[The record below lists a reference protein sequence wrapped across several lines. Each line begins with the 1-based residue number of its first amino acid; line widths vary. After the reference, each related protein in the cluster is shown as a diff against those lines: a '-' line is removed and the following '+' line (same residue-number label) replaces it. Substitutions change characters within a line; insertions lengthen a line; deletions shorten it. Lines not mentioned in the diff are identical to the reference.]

1 MASITS
7 LMNSSSSSSS
17 IYGNRTNNM
26 ITGLASGMDTEAM
39 IEGMV
44 QGYQQKI
51 LKLQQNKTMVQWQQ
65 AAYQS
70 ISDKLVEFS
79 RKYMSYSQST
89 TNLMSPAFFNNAVIT
104 TAKGEYANMIT
115 ATGKSS
121 SNIVINSV
129 NKLASA
135 ANSSNSADNLS
146 GVNVGAD
153 GKLTITSE
161 EKMQSLGENIN
172 LSTLEGSLSLKW
184 GSRQVTIN
192 FGELEFFDQDGTGN
206 GTVTA
211 EQLKDAIEKKLGDT
225 QMVNA
230 AGETVNANEL
240 IKVSVDGSGNISFE
254 DNTSAGNK
262 VYISGASGKLKD
274 TLGLADEI
282 EDEASSFQVKTQSY
296 TETMTRAEYLSD
308 QSIQVSLNGV
318 TKTISLK
325 DVLKPNEGDPAITD
339 IDKFKENLNTQLD
352 KAFGAGQ
359 VTADF
364 SSKGNLE
371 FTVNAGSTL
380 SVQSTMAEVMG
391 FDGGLTTYLNT
402 SKTLK
407 DIGSFDAQNGELILG
422 GVTLKGT
429 ATKTELAVTQQ
440 DDGTYRDAKGALVD
454 KDGFYLNEDGEKIY
468 EYSLQIN
475 DETLTF
481 NQDSTVEKI
490 ISTINSSDAGVE
502 VSFSKTTNQFNL
514 TAKETGSAGRIE
526 IAENGLAGALFG
538 KVNKTGGDAV
548 FTATINGKTT
558 TYTRSSNTVELDG
571 LTVTLEGTFNQL
583 DTSATTAGD
592 LGIKGSQ
599 LEFEVEGKPITLTGI
614 TSETTVA
621 EIESQLQE
629 ALGNGYTLQYDPVKK
644 GYQVFRDGTEV
655 AITAKDDNANAK
667 AFLSRPSM
675 DADGEGVT
683 FSSKTD
689 TDAIVDVI
697 KQMITDYNAIVTE
710 VKKAYSDM
718 PLQKSDGSKYE
729 PLTAE
734 DEADMTESEIKAYE
748 EKAKTGILFMDR
760 ELSSLYSALRGAV
773 VGDGDP
779 AYLREIGISTSYEE
793 GLTTISLD
801 ENKLRQALETDLDG
815 VRDAFTKSG
824 ENGNGLMA
832 SIQEVTDR
840 YAATTGATKGILI
853 EKAGS
858 KYSAASALDNTMQD
872 KLEDLDEQIA
882 RWQDKMSNKVDY
894 YTNKFTRLEVLINQ
908 MNSQSSALAGLTGG
922 Y

>member
-1 MASITS
+1 MASISS
-7 LMNSSSSSSS
+7 LMSSSSSSS

-89 TNLMSPAFFNNAVIT
+89 TNLLSPSFFNNSVIT
-104 TAKGEYANMIT
+104 TAKGEYADKIT

-129 NKLASA
+129 NQLASA
-135 ANSSNSADNLS
+135 ATSNSS
-146 GVNVGAD
+146 AD
-153 GKLTITSE
+153 GLAGVKIQGGKATVTSGE
-161 EKMQSLGENIN
+161 AMQSLKDNIN
-172 LSTLEGSLSLKW
+172 LSTLEGSLSIKW
-184 GSRQVTIN
+184 GSRQVTIK
-192 FGELEFFDQDGTGN
+192 FDELEYLDGGD
-206 GTVTA
+206 GSGQVTP
-211 EQLKDAIEKKLGDT
+211 EQLRDAIAKKLDETEMTNGAGDT
-225 QMVNA
+225 VKA
-230 AGETVNANEL
+230 SEL
-240 IKVSVDGSGNISFE
+240 IKVSADGSGNISFE

-282 EDEASSFQVKTQSY
+282 KDEASSFQVGTQSY
-296 TETMTRAEYLSD
+296 VETMTRAEYLSD

-318 TKTISLK
+318 TKTIALK
-325 DVLKPNEGDPAITD
+325 DVLKPDGNLVTD
-339 IDKFKENLNTQLD
+339 SETFKNNLNAQLD
-352 KAFGAGQ
+352 KAFGSE
-359 VTADF
+359 VVKADF
-364 SSKGNLE
+364 TDGKLS
-371 FTVNAGSTL
+371 FTVQEGSTL
-380 SVQSTMAEVMG
+380 SVQSTKAAAMG
-391 FDGGLTTYLNT
+391 FDGGLTTYLDTN
-402 SKTLK
+402 KTLK
-407 DIGSFDAQNGELILG
+407 DLGTFDPNTGDLTLQMADGKEI
-422 GVTLKGT
+422 TLKGT
-429 ATKTELAVTQQ
+429 EVT
-440 DDGTYRDAKGALVD
+440 GDAASGK
-454 KDGFYLNEDGEKIY
+454 NEKLY
-468 EYSLQIN
+468 EYSLTIN
-475 DETLTF
+475 GETLKFDQNTSIGKIM
-481 NQDSTVEKI
+481 DS
-490 ISTINSSDAGVE
+490 INSSDAGVE

-526 IAENGLAGALFG
+526 IAENDLAGALFG
-538 KVNKTGGDAV
+538 KVNEKGGDAE

-571 LTVTLEGTFNQL
+571 LTVTLEGTFSAKDKNGN
-583 DTSATTAGD
+583 DTTNID
-592 LGIKGSQ
+592 DI
-599 LEFEVEGKPITLTGI
+599 
-614 TSETTVA
+614 
-621 EIESQLQE
+621 
-629 ALGNGYTLQYDPVKK
+629 
-644 GYQVFRDGTEV
+644 DGTQ
-655 AITAKDDNANAK
+655 
-667 AFLSRPSM
+667 
-675 DADGEGVT
+675 GVT
-683 FSSKTD
+683 FTSKTD

-697 KQMITDYNAIVTE
+697 KQMVTDYNAMVTE

-779 AYLREIGISTSYEE
+779 AYLRKIGISTSYEE
-793 GLTTISLD
+793 GLTTITLD

-815 VRDAFTKSG
+815 VRDAFTKTG

-840 YAATTGATKGILI
+840 YASTTGATKGILI

-858 KYSAASALDNTMQD
+858 KYSAASALNNTMQD

-894 YTNKFTRLEVLINQ
+894 YTNKFTQLEVLINQ
-908 MNSQSSALAGLTGG
+908 MNAQSSALAGLTGG

>member
-1 MASITS
+1 MASISS

-282 EDEASSFQVKTQSY
+282 KDEASSFQVGTQSY
-296 TETMTRAEYLSD
+296 VETMTRAEYLSD

-318 TKTISLK
+318 TKTIALK
-325 DVLKPNEGDPAITD
+325 DVLKPDGNLVTD
-339 IDKFKENLNTQLD
+339 SETFKNNLNAQLD
-352 KAFGAGQ
+352 KAFGSGA

-364 SSKGNLE
+364 TDGKLS
-371 FTVNAGSTL
+371 FTVQEGSTL
-380 SVQSTMAEVMG
+380 SVQSTKAAAMG

-402 SKTLK
+402 SKTLG
-407 DIGSFDAQNGELILG
+407 DILG
-422 GVTLKGT
+422 SKLSGMELKADSVIDNG
-429 ATKTELAVTQQ
+429 
-440 DDGTYRDAKGALVD
+440 DGTYQDQNGNPVD
-454 KDGFYLNEDGEKIY
+454 QNGYLLSEDGKKLY
-468 EYSLQIN
+468 GL
-475 DETLTF
+475 
-481 NQDSTVEKI
+481 
-490 ISTINSSDAGVE
+490 TINGVEIGRYTEDTSLETILNDINSNSEAGVE

-538 KVNKTGGDAV
+538 KVDETGGDAE

-571 LTVTLEGTFNQL
+571 LTVTLEGTFSAKDKNGN
-583 DTSATTAGD
+583 DTTNID
-592 LGIKGSQ
+592 DI
-599 LEFEVEGKPITLTGI
+599 
-614 TSETTVA
+614 
-621 EIESQLQE
+621 
-629 ALGNGYTLQYDPVKK
+629 
-644 GYQVFRDGTEV
+644 DGTQ
-655 AITAKDDNANAK
+655 
-667 AFLSRPSM
+667 
-675 DADGEGVT
+675 GVT
-683 FSSKTD
+683 FTSKTD

-710 VKKAYSDM
+710 VKKAYTDM

-779 AYLREIGISTSYEE
+779 AYLRKIGISTSYEE
-793 GLTTISLD
+793 GLTTITLD

-815 VRDAFTKSG
+815 VRDAFTKTG

-840 YAATTGATKGILI
+840 YASTTGATKGILI

-858 KYSAASALDNTMQD
+858 KYSAASALNNTMQD

-894 YTNKFTRLEVLINQ
+894 YTNKFTQLEVLINQ
-908 MNSQSSALAGLTGG
+908 MNAQSSALAGLTGG

>member
-1 MASITS
+1 MASISS
-7 LMNSSSSSSS
+7 LMSSSSSSSS

-129 NKLASA
+129 NKLAYA
-135 ANSSNSADNLS
+135 ANSSNSADDLS
-146 GVNVGAD
+146 RVEVGAD

-308 QSIQVSLNGV
+308 ESIQVSLNGV

-339 IDKFKENLNTQLD
+339 INKFKENLNAQLD

-538 KVNKTGGDAV
+538 KVDEKGGDAE

-571 LTVTLEGTFNQL
+571 LTVTLEGKFDAVYKTGA
-583 DTSATTAGD
+583 D
-592 LGIKGSQ
+592 
-599 LEFEVEGKPITLTGI
+599 GKP
-614 TSETTVA
+614 TT
-621 EIESQLQE
+621 EI
-629 ALGNGYTLQYDPVKK
+629 
-644 GYQVFRDGTEV
+644 DGTQ
-655 AITAKDDNANAK
+655 
-667 AFLSRPSM
+667 
-675 DADGEGVT
+675 GVT
-683 FSSKTD
+683 FTSKTD

-697 KQMITDYNAIVTE
+697 KQMITDYNAMVTE
-710 VKKAYSDM
+710 VKKAYTDM

>member
-1 MASITS
+1 MASISS

-282 EDEASSFQVKTQSY
+282 EDEASSFQVGTQSY

-407 DIGSFDAQNGELILG
+407 DIGSFNAQNGELILG

-526 IAENGLAGALFG
+526 IAENDLAGALFG
-538 KVNKTGGDAV
+538 KVNEKGGDAE

-571 LTVTLEGTFNQL
+571 LTVTLEGTFSAKDKNGN
-583 DTSATTAGD
+583 DTTNID
-592 LGIKGSQ
+592 DI
-599 LEFEVEGKPITLTGI
+599 
-614 TSETTVA
+614 
-621 EIESQLQE
+621 
-629 ALGNGYTLQYDPVKK
+629 
-644 GYQVFRDGTEV
+644 DGTQ
-655 AITAKDDNANAK
+655 
-667 AFLSRPSM
+667 
-675 DADGEGVT
+675 GVT
-683 FSSKTD
+683 FTSKTD

-697 KQMITDYNAIVTE
+697 KQMVTDYNAMVTE

-779 AYLREIGISTSYEE
+779 AYLRKIGISTSYEE
-793 GLTTISLD
+793 GLTTITLD

-815 VRDAFTKSG
+815 VRDAFTKTG

-840 YAATTGATKGILI
+840 YASTTGATKGILI

-858 KYSAASALDNTMQD
+858 KYSAASALNNTMQD

-894 YTNKFTRLEVLINQ
+894 YTNKFTQLEVLINQ
-908 MNSQSSALAGLTGG
+908 MNAQSSALAGLTGG

>member
-1 MASITS
+1 MASISS
-7 LMNSSSSSSS
+7 LMSSSSSSSS
-17 IYGNRTNNM
+17 IYGNRTNN
-26 ITGLASGMDTEAM
+26 IISGLASGMDTEAM

-65 AAYQS
+65 SAYQS

-89 TNLMSPAFFNNAVIT
+89 TNLLSPSFFNNSVIT
-104 TAKGEYANMIT
+104 SAKGDYADKIT

-135 ANSSNSADNLS
+135 ATSNISANGLADVKIQGGKATVTS
-146 GVNVGAD
+146 GEA
-153 GKLTITSE
+153 
-161 EKMQSLGENIN
+161 MQSLGDNIN
-172 LSTLEGSLSLKW
+172 LSTLEGSLSIKW
-184 GSRQVTIN
+184 GSKQVTIK
-192 FGELEFFDQDGTGN
+192 FDELEYLDGGD
-206 GTVTA
+206 GSGQVTP
-211 EQLKDAIEKKLGDT
+211 EQLRDAIAKKLDETEMTNGAGDT
-225 QMVNA
+225 VKA
-230 AGETVNANEL
+230 SEL
-240 IKVSVDGSGNISFE
+240 IKVSVDGSGNISFK
-254 DNTSAGNK
+254 DNTSAGNE
-262 VYISGASGKLKD
+262 VYISSASGKLKD

-282 EDEASSFQVKTQSY
+282 KDKASSFQVGTQSY
-296 TETMTRAEYLSD
+296 VETMTRAEYLSD

-318 TKTISLK
+318 TKTIALK
-325 DVLKPNEGDPAITD
+325 DVLKPDGNLVDDSEI
-339 IDKFKENLNTQLD
+339 FKKNLNAQLD
-352 KAFGAGQ
+352 KAFGAGA

-364 SSKGNLE
+364 TDGKLS
-371 FTVNAGSTL
+371 FTVQEGSTL
-380 SVQSTMAEVMG
+380 SVQSTKAAAMG

-402 SKTLK
+402 SKTLG
-407 DIGSFDAQNGELILG
+407 DILG
-422 GVTLKGT
+422 SKLSGMELKADSVIDNG
-429 ATKTELAVTQQ
+429 
-440 DDGTYRDAKGALVD
+440 DGTYQDQNGNPVD
-454 KDGFYLNEDGEKIY
+454 QNGYLLSEDGKKLY
-468 EYSLQIN
+468 GL
-475 DETLTF
+475 
-481 NQDSTVEKI
+481 
-490 ISTINSSDAGVE
+490 TINGVEIGRYTEDTSLETILNDINSNSEAGVE

-538 KVNKTGGDAV
+538 KVDEKGGDAE
-548 FTATINGKTT
+548 FTATINGKTI

-571 LTVTLEGTFNQL
+571 LTVTLEGKFDAVYKTGADGQP
-583 DTSATTAGD
+583 TT
-592 LGIKGSQ
+592 
-599 LEFEVEGKPITLTGI
+599 
-614 TSETTVA
+614 
-621 EIESQLQE
+621 EI
-629 ALGNGYTLQYDPVKK
+629 
-644 GYQVFRDGTEV
+644 DGTQ
-655 AITAKDDNANAK
+655 
-667 AFLSRPSM
+667 
-675 DADGEGVT
+675 GVT
-683 FSSKTD
+683 FTSKTD

-697 KQMITDYNAIVTE
+697 KQMITDYNAMVTE
-710 VKKAYSDM
+710 VKKAYTDM

-793 GLTTISLD
+793 GLTTITLD

-840 YAATTGATKGILI
+840 YASTTGATKGILI

-858 KYSAASALDNTMQD
+858 KYATASALNNTMQE

-894 YTNKFTRLEVLINQ
+894 YTNKFTQLEMLINQ

>member
-1 MASITS
+1 MASISS
-7 LMNSSSSSSS
+7 LMSSSSSSSS

-129 NKLASA
+129 NKLAYA
-135 ANSSNSADNLS
+135 ANSSNSADDLS

-339 IDKFKENLNTQLD
+339 INKFKENLNTQLD

-538 KVNKTGGDAV
+538 KVDEKGGDAE

-571 LTVTLEGTFNQL
+571 LTVTLEGKFDAVYKTGA
-583 DTSATTAGD
+583 D
-592 LGIKGSQ
+592 
-599 LEFEVEGKPITLTGI
+599 GKP
-614 TSETTVA
+614 TT
-621 EIESQLQE
+621 EI
-629 ALGNGYTLQYDPVKK
+629 
-644 GYQVFRDGTEV
+644 DGTQ
-655 AITAKDDNANAK
+655 
-667 AFLSRPSM
+667 
-675 DADGEGVT
+675 GVT
-683 FSSKTD
+683 FTSKTD

-697 KQMITDYNAIVTE
+697 KQMITDYNAMVTE
-710 VKKAYSDM
+710 VKKAYTDM

>member
-1 MASITS
+1 MASISS
-7 LMNSSSSSSS
+7 LMSSSSSSS

-89 TNLMSPAFFNNAVIT
+89 TNLLSPSFFNNSVIT
-104 TAKGEYANMIT
+104 TAKGEYADKIT

-129 NKLASA
+129 NQLASA
-135 ANSSNSADNLS
+135 ATSNSS
-146 GVNVGAD
+146 AD
-153 GKLTITSE
+153 GLAGVKIQGGKATVTSGE
-161 EKMQSLGENIN
+161 AMQSLKDNIN
-172 LSTLEGSLSLKW
+172 LSTLEGSLSIKW
-184 GSRQVTIN
+184 GSRQVTIK
-192 FGELEFFDQDGTGN
+192 FDELEYLDGGD
-206 GTVTA
+206 GSGQVTP
-211 EQLKDAIEKKLGDT
+211 EQLRDAIAKKLDETEMTNGAGDT
-225 QMVNA
+225 VKA
-230 AGETVNANEL
+230 SEL
-240 IKVSVDGSGNISFE
+240 IKVSADGSGNISFE

-282 EDEASSFQVKTQSY
+282 KDEASSFQVKTQSY
-296 TETMTRAEYLSD
+296 VETMTRAEYLSD

-318 TKTISLK
+318 TKTIALK
-325 DVLKPNEGDPAITD
+325 DVLKPDGNLVDDSDT
-339 IDKFKENLNTQLD
+339 FKKNLNAQLN
-352 KAFGAGQ
+352 KAFGSGA

-364 SSKGNLE
+364 TTGGNLS
-371 FTVNAGSTL
+371 FTVQEGSTL
-380 SVQSTMAEVMG
+380 SVQSTKAAAMG
-391 FDGGLTTYLNT
+391 FDGGLTSYLNT
-402 SKTLK
+402 SKTLG
-407 DIGSFDAQNGELILG
+407 DILG
-422 GVTLKGT
+422 TRLSGMELKASSVIDNG
-429 ATKTELAVTQQ
+429 
-440 DDGTYRDAKGALVD
+440 DGTYQDQDGNPVD
-454 KDGFYLNEDGEKIY
+454 QNGYLLSEDGKKLY
-468 EYSLQIN
+468 GLTIN
-475 DETLTF
+475 DVEVGRYTEDTALET
-481 NQDSTVEKI
+481 I
-490 ISTINSSDAGVE
+490 INDINSNSEAGVN
-502 VSFSKTTNQFNL
+502 VSFSKLTNQFTL
-514 TAKETGSAGRIE
+514 TAKETGTAGTIE
-526 IAENGLAGALFG
+526 IAKDGLAGALFG
-538 KVNKTGGDAV
+538 ETNVQGKDAV
-548 FTATINGKTT
+548 FTATINGKTVEL
-558 TYTRSSNTVELDG
+558 TRSSNTVELDG
-571 LTVTLEGTFNQL
+571 LTITLEGTFNQL

-793 GLTTISLD
+793 GLTTITLD

-815 VRDAFTKSG
+815 VRDAFTKTG

-840 YAATTGATKGILI
+840 YASTTGATKGILI

-858 KYSAASALDNTMQD
+858 KYATTSALNNTMQE

-894 YTNKFTRLEVLINQ
+894 YTNKFTQLEVLINQ
-908 MNSQSSALAGLTGG
+908 MNAQSSALAGLTGG

>member
-1 MASITS
+1 MASISS

-538 KVNKTGGDAV
+538 KVDEKGGDAE

-571 LTVTLEGTFNQL
+571 LTVTLEGKFDAVYKTGA
-583 DTSATTAGD
+583 D
-592 LGIKGSQ
+592 
-599 LEFEVEGKPITLTGI
+599 GKP
-614 TSETTVA
+614 TT
-621 EIESQLQE
+621 EI
-629 ALGNGYTLQYDPVKK
+629 
-644 GYQVFRDGTEV
+644 DGTQ
-655 AITAKDDNANAK
+655 
-667 AFLSRPSM
+667 
-675 DADGEGVT
+675 GVT
-683 FSSKTD
+683 FTSKTD

-697 KQMITDYNAIVTE
+697 KQMITDYNAMVTE
-710 VKKAYSDM
+710 VKKAYTDM

>member
-1 MASITS
+1 MASISS

-161 EKMQSLGENIN
+161 EKMQSLDENIN

-339 IDKFKENLNTQLD
+339 IDKFKENLNAQLD

-429 ATKTELAVTQQ
+429 ATKTELAVKQQ

-538 KVNKTGGDAV
+538 KVNAKGGDAV

-571 LTVTLEGTFNQL
+571 LTITLEGTFNQL

-621 EIESQLQE
+621 EIESQLQK

-689 TDAIVDVI
+689 TDTIVDVI
-697 KQMITDYNAIVTE
+697 KQMITDYNAMVTE
-710 VKKAYSDM
+710 VKKAYTDM

-793 GLTTISLD
+793 GLTTITLD

-908 MNSQSSALAGLTGG
+908 MNAQSSALAGLTGG

>member
-1 MASITS
+1 MASISS
-7 LMNSSSSSSS
+7 LMSSSSSSSS

-339 IDKFKENLNTQLD
+339 IDKFKENLNAQLD

-429 ATKTELAVTQQ
+429 ATKTELAVKQQ

-538 KVNKTGGDAV
+538 KVNKTGDDAV

-571 LTVTLEGTFNQL
+571 LTVTLEGKFDAVYKTGA
-583 DTSATTAGD
+583 D
-592 LGIKGSQ
+592 
-599 LEFEVEGKPITLTGI
+599 GKP
-614 TSETTVA
+614 TT
-621 EIESQLQE
+621 EI
-629 ALGNGYTLQYDPVKK
+629 
-644 GYQVFRDGTEV
+644 DGTQ
-655 AITAKDDNANAK
+655 
-667 AFLSRPSM
+667 
-675 DADGEGVT
+675 GVT
-683 FSSKTD
+683 FTSKTD
-689 TDAIVDVI
+689 TDTIVDVI
-697 KQMITDYNAIVTE
+697 KQMVTDYNAMVTE

-793 GLTTISLD
+793 GLTTITLD

-894 YTNKFTRLEVLINQ
+894 YTNKFTQLEVLINQ

>member
-1 MASITS
+1 MASISS

-407 DIGSFDAQNGELILG
+407 DIGSFNAQNGELILG

-526 IAENGLAGALFG
+526 IAENDLAGALFG
-538 KVNKTGGDAV
+538 KVDETGGDAE

-571 LTVTLEGTFNQL
+571 LTVTLEGTFSAKDKNGN
-583 DTSATTAGD
+583 DTTNID
-592 LGIKGSQ
+592 DI
-599 LEFEVEGKPITLTGI
+599 
-614 TSETTVA
+614 
-621 EIESQLQE
+621 
-629 ALGNGYTLQYDPVKK
+629 
-644 GYQVFRDGTEV
+644 DGTQ
-655 AITAKDDNANAK
+655 
-667 AFLSRPSM
+667 
-675 DADGEGVT
+675 GVT
-683 FSSKTD
+683 FTSKTD
-689 TDAIVDVI
+689 TDTIVDVI
-697 KQMITDYNAIVTE
+697 KQMVTDYNAIVTE
-710 VKKAYSDM
+710 VKKAYTDM

-779 AYLREIGISTSYEE
+779 AYLRKIGISTSYEE
-793 GLTTISLD
+793 GLTTITLD

-815 VRDAFTKSG
+815 VRDAFTKTG

-840 YAATTGATKGILI
+840 YASTTGATKGILI

-858 KYSAASALDNTMQD
+858 KYSAASALNNTMQD

-894 YTNKFTRLEVLINQ
+894 YTNKFTQLEVLINQ
-908 MNSQSSALAGLTGG
+908 MNAQSSALAGLTGG

>member
-1 MASITS
+1 MASISS

-339 IDKFKENLNTQLD
+339 INKFKENLNTQLD

-407 DIGSFDAQNGELILG
+407 DIGSFNAQNGELILG

-526 IAENGLAGALFG
+526 IAENDLAGALFG
-538 KVNKTGGDAV
+538 KVNEKGGDAE

-571 LTVTLEGTFNQL
+571 LTVTLEGTFSAKDKNGN
-583 DTSATTAGD
+583 DTTNID
-592 LGIKGSQ
+592 DI
-599 LEFEVEGKPITLTGI
+599 
-614 TSETTVA
+614 
-621 EIESQLQE
+621 
-629 ALGNGYTLQYDPVKK
+629 
-644 GYQVFRDGTEV
+644 DGTQ
-655 AITAKDDNANAK
+655 
-667 AFLSRPSM
+667 
-675 DADGEGVT
+675 GVT
-683 FSSKTD
+683 FTSKTD

-697 KQMITDYNAIVTE
+697 KQMVTDYNAMVTE

-779 AYLREIGISTSYEE
+779 AYLRKIGISTSYEE
-793 GLTTISLD
+793 GLTTITLD

-815 VRDAFTKSG
+815 VRDAFTKTG

-840 YAATTGATKGILI
+840 YASTTGATKGILI

-858 KYSAASALDNTMQD
+858 KYSAASALNNTMQD

-894 YTNKFTRLEVLINQ
+894 YTNKFTQLEVLINQ
-908 MNSQSSALAGLTGG
+908 MNAQSSALAGLTGG

>member
-1 MASITS
+1 MASISS
-7 LMNSSSSSSS
+7 LMSSSSSSS

-407 DIGSFDAQNGELILG
+407 DIGSFNAQNGELILG

-526 IAENGLAGALFG
+526 IAENDLAGALFG
-538 KVNKTGGDAV
+538 KVDETGGDAE

-571 LTVTLEGTFNQL
+571 LTVTLEGTFSAKDKNGN
-583 DTSATTAGD
+583 DTTNID
-592 LGIKGSQ
+592 DI
-599 LEFEVEGKPITLTGI
+599 
-614 TSETTVA
+614 
-621 EIESQLQE
+621 
-629 ALGNGYTLQYDPVKK
+629 
-644 GYQVFRDGTEV
+644 DGTQ
-655 AITAKDDNANAK
+655 
-667 AFLSRPSM
+667 
-675 DADGEGVT
+675 GVT
-683 FSSKTD
+683 FTSKTD
-689 TDAIVDVI
+689 TDTIVDVI
-697 KQMITDYNAIVTE
+697 KQMVTDYNAIVTE
-710 VKKAYSDM
+710 VKKAYTDM

-779 AYLREIGISTSYEE
+779 AYLRKIGISTSYEE
-793 GLTTISLD
+793 GLTTITLD

-815 VRDAFTKSG
+815 VRDAFTKTG

-840 YAATTGATKGILI
+840 YASTTGATKGILI

-858 KYSAASALDNTMQD
+858 KYSAASALNNTMQD

-894 YTNKFTRLEVLINQ
+894 YTNKFTQLEVLINQ
-908 MNSQSSALAGLTGG
+908 MNAQSSALAGLTGG

>member
-1 MASITS
+1 MASISS

-339 IDKFKENLNTQLD
+339 INKFKENLNTQLD

-391 FDGGLTTYLNT
+391 FDGGLTTYLDT

-407 DIGSFDAQNGELILG
+407 DIGSFNAQNGELILG

-526 IAENGLAGALFG
+526 IAENDLAGALFG
-538 KVNKTGGDAV
+538 KVDETGGDAE

-571 LTVTLEGTFNQL
+571 LTVTLEGTFSAKDKNGN
-583 DTSATTAGD
+583 DTTNID
-592 LGIKGSQ
+592 DI
-599 LEFEVEGKPITLTGI
+599 
-614 TSETTVA
+614 
-621 EIESQLQE
+621 
-629 ALGNGYTLQYDPVKK
+629 
-644 GYQVFRDGTEV
+644 DGTQ
-655 AITAKDDNANAK
+655 
-667 AFLSRPSM
+667 
-675 DADGEGVT
+675 GVT
-683 FSSKTD
+683 FTSKTD
-689 TDAIVDVI
+689 TDTIVDVI
-697 KQMITDYNAIVTE
+697 KQMVTDYNAMVTE
-710 VKKAYSDM
+710 VKKAYTDM

-779 AYLREIGISTSYEE
+779 AYLRKIGISTSYEE
-793 GLTTISLD
+793 GLTTITLD

-815 VRDAFTKSG
+815 VRDAFTKTG

-840 YAATTGATKGILI
+840 YASTTGATKGILI

-858 KYSAASALDNTMQD
+858 KYSAASALNNTMQD

-894 YTNKFTRLEVLINQ
+894 YTNKFTQLEVLINQ
-908 MNSQSSALAGLTGG
+908 MNAQSSALAGLTGG

>member
-1 MASITS
+1 MASISS
-7 LMNSSSSSSS
+7 LMSSSSSSSS
-17 IYGNRTNNM
+17 IYGNRTNN
-26 ITGLASGMDTEAM
+26 IISGLASGMDTEAM

-339 IDKFKENLNTQLD
+339 IDKFKENLNAQLD

-429 ATKTELAVTQQ
+429 ATKTELAVKQQ

-538 KVNKTGGDAV
+538 KVNKTGDDAV

-571 LTVTLEGTFNQL
+571 LTVTLEGKFDAVYKTGA
-583 DTSATTAGD
+583 D
-592 LGIKGSQ
+592 
-599 LEFEVEGKPITLTGI
+599 GKP
-614 TSETTVA
+614 TT
-621 EIESQLQE
+621 EI
-629 ALGNGYTLQYDPVKK
+629 
-644 GYQVFRDGTEV
+644 DGTQ
-655 AITAKDDNANAK
+655 
-667 AFLSRPSM
+667 
-675 DADGEGVT
+675 GVT
-683 FSSKTD
+683 FTSKTD
-689 TDAIVDVI
+689 TDTIVDVI
-697 KQMITDYNAIVTE
+697 KQMVTDYNAMVTE

-793 GLTTISLD
+793 GLTTITLD

-894 YTNKFTRLEVLINQ
+894 YTNKFTQLEVLINQ

>member
-1 MASITS
+1 MASISS
-7 LMNSSSSSSS
+7 LMSSSSSSS

-89 TNLMSPAFFNNAVIT
+89 TNLLSPSFFNNSVIT
-104 TAKGEYANMIT
+104 TAKGEYADKIT

-129 NKLASA
+129 NQLASA
-135 ANSSNSADNLS
+135 ATSNSS
-146 GVNVGAD
+146 AD
-153 GKLTITSE
+153 GLAGVKIQGGKATVTSGE
-161 EKMQSLGENIN
+161 AMQSLKDNIN
-172 LSTLEGSLSLKW
+172 LSTLEGSLSIKW
-184 GSRQVTIN
+184 GSRQVTIK
-192 FGELEFFDQDGTGN
+192 FDELEYLDGGD
-206 GTVTA
+206 GSGQVTP
-211 EQLKDAIEKKLGDT
+211 EQLRDAIAKKLDETEMTNGAGDT
-225 QMVNA
+225 VKA
-230 AGETVNANEL
+230 SEL
-240 IKVSVDGSGNISFE
+240 IKVSADGSGNISFE

-282 EDEASSFQVKTQSY
+282 KDEASSFQVKTQSY
-296 TETMTRAEYLSD
+296 VETMTRAEYLSD

-318 TKTISLK
+318 TKTIALK
-325 DVLKPNEGDPAITD
+325 DVLKPDGNLVDDSDT
-339 IDKFKENLNTQLD
+339 FKKNLNAQLN
-352 KAFGAGQ
+352 KAFGSGA

-364 SSKGNLE
+364 TTGGNLS
-371 FTVNAGSTL
+371 FTVQEGSTL
-380 SVQSTMAEVMG
+380 SVQSTKAAAMG
-391 FDGGLTTYLNT
+391 FDGGLTSYLNT
-402 SKTLK
+402 SKTLG
-407 DIGSFDAQNGELILG
+407 DILG
-422 GVTLKGT
+422 TRLSGMELKASSVIDNG
-429 ATKTELAVTQQ
+429 
-440 DDGTYRDAKGALVD
+440 DGTYQDQDGNPVD
-454 KDGFYLNEDGEKIY
+454 QNGYLLSEDGKKLY
-468 EYSLQIN
+468 GLTIN
-475 DETLTF
+475 DVEVGRYTEDTALET
-481 NQDSTVEKI
+481 I
-490 ISTINSSDAGVE
+490 INDINSNSEAGVN
-502 VSFSKTTNQFNL
+502 VSFSKLTNQFTL
-514 TAKETGSAGRIE
+514 TAKETGTAGTIE
-526 IAENGLAGALFG
+526 IAKDGLAGALFG
-538 KVNKTGGDAV
+538 ETNVQGKDAV
-548 FTATINGKTT
+548 FTATINGKTVEL
-558 TYTRSSNTVELDG
+558 TRSSNTVELDG
-571 LTVTLEGTFNQL
+571 LTITLEGTFNQL

-779 AYLREIGISTSYEE
+779 AYLRKIGISTSYEE
-793 GLTTISLD
+793 GLTTITLD

-815 VRDAFTKSG
+815 VRDAFTKTG

-840 YAATTGATKGILI
+840 YASTTGATKGILI

-858 KYSAASALDNTMQD
+858 KYSAASALNNTMQD

-894 YTNKFTRLEVLINQ
+894 YTNKFTQLEVLINQ
-908 MNSQSSALAGLTGG
+908 MNAQSSALAGLTGG

>member
-1 MASITS
+1 MASISS

-129 NKLASA
+129 NKLAYA
-135 ANSSNSADNLS
+135 ANSSNSADDLS

-407 DIGSFDAQNGELILG
+407 DIGSFNAQNGELILG

-538 KVNKTGGDAV
+538 KVDEKGGDAE

-571 LTVTLEGTFNQL
+571 LTVTLEGKFDAVYKTGA
-583 DTSATTAGD
+583 D
-592 LGIKGSQ
+592 
-599 LEFEVEGKPITLTGI
+599 GKP
-614 TSETTVA
+614 TT
-621 EIESQLQE
+621 EI
-629 ALGNGYTLQYDPVKK
+629 
-644 GYQVFRDGTEV
+644 DGTQ
-655 AITAKDDNANAK
+655 
-667 AFLSRPSM
+667 
-675 DADGEGVT
+675 GVT
-683 FSSKTD
+683 FTSKTD

-697 KQMITDYNAIVTE
+697 KQMITDYNAMVTE
-710 VKKAYSDM
+710 VKKAYTDM

>member
-1 MASITS
+1 MASISS
-7 LMNSSSSSSS
+7 LMSSSSSSSS

-129 NKLASA
+129 NKLAYA

-161 EKMQSLGENIN
+161 EKMQSLDENIN

-230 AGETVNANEL
+230 AGDTVKASEL

-339 IDKFKENLNTQLD
+339 INKFKENLNAQLD

-538 KVNKTGGDAV
+538 KVNEKGGDAE

-571 LTVTLEGTFNQL
+571 LTVTLEGTF
-583 DTSATTAGD
+583 S
-592 LGIKGSQ
+592 
-599 LEFEVEGKPITLTGI
+599 
-614 TSETTVA
+614 
-621 EIESQLQE
+621 
-629 ALGNGYTLQYDPVKK
+629 
-644 GYQVFRDGTEV
+644 
-655 AITAKDDNANAK
+655 AKDKNGNDTTNIDDID
-667 AFLSRPSM
+667 STQ
-675 DADGEGVT
+675 GVT
-683 FSSKTD
+683 FTSKTD

-697 KQMITDYNAIVTE
+697 KQMVTDYNAMVTE

-793 GLTTISLD
+793 GLTTITLD

-894 YTNKFTRLEVLINQ
+894 YTNKFTQLEVLINQ

>member
-1 MASITS
+1 MASISS

-129 NKLASA
+129 NKLAYA

-161 EKMQSLGENIN
+161 EKMQSLDENIN

-230 AGETVNANEL
+230 AGETVKASEL

-325 DVLKPNEGDPAITD
+325 DVLKPKEGDPAITD
-339 IDKFKENLNTQLD
+339 IDKFKENLNAQLD

-429 ATKTELAVTQQ
+429 ATKTELAVKQQ

-538 KVNKTGGDAV
+538 KVNKTGDDAV

-571 LTVTLEGTFNQL
+571 LTITLEGTFNQL

-644 GYQVFRDGTEV
+644 GYQVFHDGTEV
-655 AITAKDDNANAK
+655 AITAVGDEAK

-675 DADGEGVT
+675 DTDGEGVT
-683 FSSKTD
+683 FTSKTD

-710 VKKAYSDM
+710 VKKAYTDM

-793 GLTTISLD
+793 GLTTITLD

-894 YTNKFTRLEVLINQ
+894 YTNKFTQLEVLINQ

>member
-1 MASITS
+1 MASISS
-7 LMNSSSSSSS
+7 LMSSSSSSSS
-17 IYGNRTNNM
+17 IYGNRTNN
-26 ITGLASGMDTEAM
+26 IISGLASGMDTEAM

-65 AAYQS
+65 SAYQS

-89 TNLMSPAFFNNAVIT
+89 TNLLSPSFFNNSVIT
-104 TAKGEYANMIT
+104 SAKGDYADKIT

-129 NKLASA
+129 NKLAYAATSNISA
-135 ANSSNSADNLS
+135 NGLADVKIQGGKATVTS
-146 GVNVGAD
+146 GEA
-153 GKLTITSE
+153 
-161 EKMQSLGENIN
+161 MQSLGDKIN
-172 LSTLEGSLSLKW
+172 LSTLEGSLSIKW
-184 GSRQVTIN
+184 GSKQVTIK
-192 FGELEFFDQDGTGN
+192 FDELEYLDGGD
-206 GTVTA
+206 GSGQVTP
-211 EQLKDAIEKKLGDT
+211 EQLRDAIAKKLDETEMTNGAGDT
-225 QMVNA
+225 VKA
-230 AGETVNANEL
+230 SEL
-240 IKVSVDGSGNISFE
+240 IKVSVDGSGNISFK
-254 DNTSAGNK
+254 DNTSAGNE
-262 VYISGASGKLKD
+262 VYISSASGKLKD

-282 EDEASSFQVKTQSY
+282 KDKASSFQVGTQSY
-296 TETMTRAEYLSD
+296 VETMTRAEYLSD

-318 TKTISLK
+318 TKTIALK
-325 DVLKPNEGDPAITD
+325 DVLKPDGNLVDDSEI
-339 IDKFKENLNTQLD
+339 FKKNLNAQLD
-352 KAFGAGQ
+352 KAFGAGA

-364 SSKGNLE
+364 TDGKLS
-371 FTVNAGSTL
+371 FTVQEGSTL
-380 SVQSTMAEVMG
+380 SVQSTKAAAMG

-402 SKTLK
+402 SKTLG
-407 DIGSFDAQNGELILG
+407 DILG
-422 GVTLKGT
+422 SKLSGMELKADSVIDNG
-429 ATKTELAVTQQ
+429 
-440 DDGTYRDAKGALVD
+440 DGTYQDQNGNPVD
-454 KDGFYLNEDGEKIY
+454 QNGYLLSEDGKKLY
-468 EYSLQIN
+468 GL
-475 DETLTF
+475 
-481 NQDSTVEKI
+481 
-490 ISTINSSDAGVE
+490 TINGVEIGRYTEDTSLETILNDINSNSEAGVE

-514 TAKETGSAGRIE
+514 TAKETGSAGKIE

-538 KVNKTGGDAV
+538 KVDAKGGDAE
-548 FTATINGKTT
+548 FTATINGKTI

-571 LTVTLEGTFNQL
+571 LTVTLEGTF
-583 DTSATTAGD
+583 S
-592 LGIKGSQ
+592 
-599 LEFEVEGKPITLTGI
+599 
-614 TSETTVA
+614 
-621 EIESQLQE
+621 
-629 ALGNGYTLQYDPVKK
+629 
-644 GYQVFRDGTEV
+644 
-655 AITAKDDNANAK
+655 AKDKNGNDTTNIDDID
-667 AFLSRPSM
+667 STQ
-675 DADGEGVT
+675 GVT
-683 FSSKTD
+683 FTSKTD

-697 KQMITDYNAIVTE
+697 KQMITDYNAMVTE
-710 VKKAYSDM
+710 VKKAYTDM

-793 GLTTISLD
+793 GLTTITLD

-840 YAATTGATKGILI
+840 YASTTGATKGILI

-858 KYSAASALDNTMQD
+858 KYATTSALNNTMQE

-894 YTNKFTRLEVLINQ
+894 YTNKFTQLEMLINQ

>member
-1 MASITS
+1 MASISS
-7 LMNSSSSSSS
+7 LMSSSSSSSS
-17 IYGNRTNNM
+17 IYGNRTNN
-26 ITGLASGMDTEAM
+26 IISGLASGMDTEAM

-129 NKLASA
+129 NQLASA
-135 ANSSNSADNLS
+135 ATSNSS
-146 GVNVGAD
+146 AD
-153 GKLTITSE
+153 GLAGVKIQGGKATVTSGE
-161 EKMQSLGENIN
+161 AMQSLKDNIN
-172 LSTLEGSLSLKW
+172 LSTLEGSLSIKW
-184 GSRQVTIN
+184 GSKQVTIK
-192 FGELEFFDQDGTGN
+192 FDELEYLDGGD
-206 GTVTA
+206 GSGQVTPQ
-211 EQLKDAIEKKLGDT
+211 QLRDAIAKKLDETEMTNGAGDT
-225 QMVNA
+225 VKA
-230 AGETVNANEL
+230 SEL
-240 IKVSVDGSGNISFE
+240 IKVSVDGSGNISFK
-254 DNTSAGNK
+254 DNSSAGNN

-282 EDEASSFQVKTQSY
+282 KDKASSFQVGTQSY
-296 TETMTRAEYLSD
+296 VETMTRAEYLSD

-318 TKTISLK
+318 TKTIALK
-325 DVLKPNEGDPAITD
+325 DVLKPDGNLVDDSEI
-339 IDKFKENLNTQLD
+339 FKKNLNAQLD
-352 KAFGAGQ
+352 KAFGAGA

-364 SSKGNLE
+364 TDGKLS
-371 FTVNAGSTL
+371 FTVQEGSTL
-380 SVQSTMAEVMG
+380 SVQSTKAAAMG

-402 SKTLK
+402 SKTLG
-407 DIGSFDAQNGELILG
+407 DILG
-422 GVTLKGT
+422 SKLSGMELKADSVIDNG
-429 ATKTELAVTQQ
+429 
-440 DDGTYRDAKGALVD
+440 DGTYQDQDGNPVD
-454 KDGFYLNEDGEKIY
+454 QNGYLLSEDGKKLY
-468 EYSLQIN
+468 GL
-475 DETLTF
+475 
-481 NQDSTVEKI
+481 
-490 ISTINSSDAGVE
+490 TINGVEIGRYTEDTSLETILNDINSNSEAGVE

-514 TAKETGSAGRIE
+514 TAKETGSAGKIE

-538 KVNKTGGDAV
+538 KVNKTGDDAV

-571 LTVTLEGTFNQL
+571 LTVTLEGKFDAVYKTGA
-583 DTSATTAGD
+583 D
-592 LGIKGSQ
+592 
-599 LEFEVEGKPITLTGI
+599 GKP
-614 TSETTVA
+614 TT
-621 EIESQLQE
+621 EI
-629 ALGNGYTLQYDPVKK
+629 
-644 GYQVFRDGTEV
+644 DGTQ
-655 AITAKDDNANAK
+655 
-667 AFLSRPSM
+667 
-675 DADGEGVT
+675 GVT
-683 FSSKTD
+683 FTSKTD

-697 KQMITDYNAIVTE
+697 KQMITDYNSIVTE
-710 VKKAYSDM
+710 VKKAYTDM

-793 GLTTISLD
+793 GLTTITLD

-840 YAATTGATKGILI
+840 YASTTGATKGILI

-858 KYSAASALDNTMQD
+858 KYAATSALNNTMQE

-894 YTNKFTRLEVLINQ
+894 YTNKFTQLEVLINQ

>member
-1 MASITS
+1 MASISS

-339 IDKFKENLNTQLD
+339 INKFKENLNTQLD

-526 IAENGLAGALFG
+526 IAENDLAGALFG
-538 KVNKTGGDAV
+538 KVNEKGGDAE

-571 LTVTLEGTFNQL
+571 LTVTLEGTFSAKDKNGN
-583 DTSATTAGD
+583 DTTNID
-592 LGIKGSQ
+592 DI
-599 LEFEVEGKPITLTGI
+599 
-614 TSETTVA
+614 
-621 EIESQLQE
+621 
-629 ALGNGYTLQYDPVKK
+629 
-644 GYQVFRDGTEV
+644 DGTQ
-655 AITAKDDNANAK
+655 
-667 AFLSRPSM
+667 
-675 DADGEGVT
+675 GVT
-683 FSSKTD
+683 FTSKTD

-697 KQMITDYNAIVTE
+697 KQMITDYNAMVTE
-710 VKKAYSDM
+710 VKKAYTDM

>member
-1 MASITS
+1 
-7 LMNSSSSSSS
+7 
-17 IYGNRTNNM
+17 
-26 ITGLASGMDTEAM
+26 
-39 IEGMV
+39 
-44 QGYQQKI
+44 
-51 LKLQQNKTMVQWQQ
+51 MVQWQQ
-65 AAYQS
+65 SAYQS

-89 TNLMSPAFFNNAVIT
+89 TNLLSPSFFNNSVIT
-104 TAKGEYANMIT
+104 TAKGEYADKIT

-129 NKLASA
+129 NKLAYA
-135 ANSSNSADNLS
+135 ATSNSS
-146 GVNVGAD
+146 AD
-153 GKLTITSE
+153 GLAGVKIQGGKATVTSGE
-161 EKMQSLGENIN
+161 AMQSLGDNIN
-172 LSTLEGSLSLKW
+172 LSTLEGSLSIKW
-184 GSRQVTIN
+184 GSKQVTIK
-192 FGELEFFDQDGTGN
+192 FDELEYLDGGD
-206 GTVTA
+206 GSGQVTP
-211 EQLKDAIEKKLGDT
+211 EQLRDAIAKKLDETEMTNGAGDT
-225 QMVNA
+225 VKA
-230 AGETVNANEL
+230 SEL

-282 EDEASSFQVKTQSY
+282 KDEASSFQVGTQSY
-296 TETMTRAEYLSD
+296 VETMTRAEYLSD

-318 TKTISLK
+318 TKTIALK
-325 DVLKPNEGDPAITD
+325 DVLKPDGNLVTD
-339 IDKFKENLNTQLD
+339 SETFKNNLNAQLD
-352 KAFGAGQ
+352 KAFGSGA

-364 SSKGNLE
+364 TDGKLS
-371 FTVNAGSTL
+371 FTVQEGSTL
-380 SVQSTMAEVMG
+380 SVQSTKAAAMG

-402 SKTLK
+402 SKTLG
-407 DIGSFDAQNGELILG
+407 DILG
-422 GVTLKGT
+422 SKLSGMELKADSVIDNG
-429 ATKTELAVTQQ
+429 
-440 DDGTYRDAKGALVD
+440 DGTYQDQNGNPVD
-454 KDGFYLNEDGEKIY
+454 QNGYLLSEDGKKLY
-468 EYSLQIN
+468 GL
-475 DETLTF
+475 
-481 NQDSTVEKI
+481 
-490 ISTINSSDAGVE
+490 TINGVEIGRYTEDTSLETILNDINSNSEAGVE

-526 IAENGLAGALFG
+526 IAENDLAGALFG
-538 KVNKTGGDAV
+538 KVDETGGDAE

-571 LTVTLEGTFNQL
+571 LTVTLEGKFDAVYKTGA
-583 DTSATTAGD
+583 DGRPTT
-592 LGIKGSQ
+592 
-599 LEFEVEGKPITLTGI
+599 
-614 TSETTVA
+614 
-621 EIESQLQE
+621 EI
-629 ALGNGYTLQYDPVKK
+629 
-644 GYQVFRDGTEV
+644 DGTQ
-655 AITAKDDNANAK
+655 
-667 AFLSRPSM
+667 
-675 DADGEGVT
+675 GVT
-683 FSSKTD
+683 FTSKTD

-697 KQMITDYNAIVTE
+697 KQMVTDYNAMVTE

-779 AYLREIGISTSYEE
+779 AYLRKIGISTSYEE
-793 GLTTISLD
+793 GLTTITLD

-815 VRDAFTKSG
+815 VRDAFTKTG

-840 YAATTGATKGILI
+840 YASTTGATKGILI

-858 KYSAASALDNTMQD
+858 KYSAASALNNTMQD

-894 YTNKFTRLEVLINQ
+894 YTNKFTQLEVLINQ
-908 MNSQSSALAGLTGG
+908 MNAQSSALAGLTGG

>member
-1 MASITS
+1 MASISS

-129 NKLASA
+129 NKLAYA

-161 EKMQSLGENIN
+161 EKMQSLDENIN

-230 AGETVNANEL
+230 AGETVKASEL

-325 DVLKPNEGDPAITD
+325 DVLKPKEGDPAITD
-339 IDKFKENLNTQLD
+339 IDKFKENLNAQLD

-429 ATKTELAVTQQ
+429 ATKTELAVKQQ

-538 KVNKTGGDAV
+538 KVNKTGDDAV

-571 LTVTLEGTFNQL
+571 LTITLEGTFNQL

-644 GYQVFRDGTEV
+644 GYQVFHDGTEV
-655 AITAKDDNANAK
+655 AITAVGDEAK

-675 DADGEGVT
+675 DTDGEGVT
-683 FSSKTD
+683 FTSKTD

-697 KQMITDYNAIVTE
+697 KQMVTDYNAMVTE

-793 GLTTISLD
+793 GLTTITLD

-894 YTNKFTRLEVLINQ
+894 YTNKFTQLEVLINQ

>member
-1 MASITS
+1 MASISS

-129 NKLASA
+129 NKLAYA
-135 ANSSNSADNLS
+135 ANSSNSANNLS

-339 IDKFKENLNTQLD
+339 INKFKENLNAQLD

-538 KVNKTGGDAV
+538 KVDEKGGDAE

-571 LTVTLEGTFNQL
+571 LTVTLEGKFDAVYKTGA
-583 DTSATTAGD
+583 D
-592 LGIKGSQ
+592 
-599 LEFEVEGKPITLTGI
+599 GKP
-614 TSETTVA
+614 TT
-621 EIESQLQE
+621 EI
-629 ALGNGYTLQYDPVKK
+629 
-644 GYQVFRDGTEV
+644 DGTQ
-655 AITAKDDNANAK
+655 
-667 AFLSRPSM
+667 
-675 DADGEGVT
+675 GVT
-683 FSSKTD
+683 FTSKTD

-697 KQMITDYNAIVTE
+697 KQMITDYNAMVTE
-710 VKKAYSDM
+710 VKKAYTDM

-858 KYSAASALDNTMQD
+858 KYSAASALNNTMQD

-894 YTNKFTRLEVLINQ
+894 YTNKFTQLEVLINQ
-908 MNSQSSALAGLTGG
+908 MNAQSSALAGLTGG

>member
-1 MASITS
+1 MASISS
-7 LMNSSSSSSS
+7 LMSSSSSSSS

-161 EKMQSLGENIN
+161 EKMQSLDENIN

-339 IDKFKENLNTQLD
+339 IDKFKENLNAQLD

-429 ATKTELAVTQQ
+429 ATKTELAVKQQ

-538 KVNKTGGDAV
+538 KVNKTGGDAE

-571 LTVTLEGTFNQL
+571 LTVTLEGKFDAVYKTGA
-583 DTSATTAGD
+583 D
-592 LGIKGSQ
+592 
-599 LEFEVEGKPITLTGI
+599 GKP
-614 TSETTVA
+614 TT
-621 EIESQLQE
+621 EI
-629 ALGNGYTLQYDPVKK
+629 
-644 GYQVFRDGTEV
+644 DGTQ
-655 AITAKDDNANAK
+655 
-667 AFLSRPSM
+667 
-675 DADGEGVT
+675 GVT
-683 FSSKTD
+683 FTSKTD
-689 TDAIVDVI
+689 TDTIVDVI
-697 KQMITDYNAIVTE
+697 KQMVTDYNAMVTE

-779 AYLREIGISTSYEE
+779 AYLREIGISTSYKE

-894 YTNKFTRLEVLINQ
+894 YTNKFTQLEVLINQ

>member
-1 MASITS
+1 MASISS
-7 LMNSSSSSSS
+7 LMSSSSSSS

-407 DIGSFDAQNGELILG
+407 DIGSFNAQNGELILG

-526 IAENGLAGALFG
+526 IAESDLAGALFG
-538 KVNKTGGDAV
+538 KVDETGGDAE

-571 LTVTLEGTFNQL
+571 LTVTLEGTFSAKDKNGN
-583 DTSATTAGD
+583 DTTNID
-592 LGIKGSQ
+592 DI
-599 LEFEVEGKPITLTGI
+599 
-614 TSETTVA
+614 
-621 EIESQLQE
+621 
-629 ALGNGYTLQYDPVKK
+629 
-644 GYQVFRDGTEV
+644 DGTQ
-655 AITAKDDNANAK
+655 
-667 AFLSRPSM
+667 
-675 DADGEGVT
+675 GVT
-683 FSSKTD
+683 FTSKTD
-689 TDAIVDVI
+689 TDTIVDVI
-697 KQMITDYNAIVTE
+697 KQMVTDYNAIVTE
-710 VKKAYSDM
+710 VKKAYTDM

-779 AYLREIGISTSYEE
+779 AYLRKIGISTSYEE
-793 GLTTISLD
+793 GLTTITLD

-815 VRDAFTKSG
+815 VRDAFTKTG

-840 YAATTGATKGILI
+840 YASTTGATKGILI

-858 KYSAASALDNTMQD
+858 KYSAASALNNTMQD

-894 YTNKFTRLEVLINQ
+894 YTNKFTQLEVLINQ
-908 MNSQSSALAGLTGG
+908 MNAQSSALAGLTGG

>member
-65 AAYQS
+65 AANQS

-89 TNLMSPAFFNNAVIT
+89 TNLLSPAFFNNAVIT

-282 EDEASSFQVKTQSY
+282 EDEASSFHVKTQSY

-308 QSIQVSLNGV
+308 ESIQVSLNGV

-359 VTADF
+359 VTEDF

-371 FTVNAGSTL
+371 VTVNEGSTL
-380 SVQSTMAEVMG
+380 SVQSTMAVVMG
-391 FDGGLTTYLNT
+391 FDGGLTT
-402 SKTLK
+402 
-407 DIGSFDAQNGELILG
+407 
-422 GVTLKGT
+422 
-429 ATKTELAVTQQ
+429 
-440 DDGTYRDAKGALVD
+440 
-454 KDGFYLNEDGEKIY
+454 
-468 EYSLQIN
+468 
-475 DETLTF
+475 
-481 NQDSTVEKI
+481 
-490 ISTINSSDAGVE
+490 
-502 VSFSKTTNQFNL
+502 
-514 TAKETGSAGRIE
+514 
-526 IAENGLAGALFG
+526 
-538 KVNKTGGDAV
+538 
-548 FTATINGKTT
+548 
-558 TYTRSSNTVELDG
+558 
-571 LTVTLEGTFNQL
+571 
-583 DTSATTAGD
+583 
-592 LGIKGSQ
+592 
-599 LEFEVEGKPITLTGI
+599 
-614 TSETTVA
+614 
-621 EIESQLQE
+621 
-629 ALGNGYTLQYDPVKK
+629 
-644 GYQVFRDGTEV
+644 
-655 AITAKDDNANAK
+655 
-667 AFLSRPSM
+667 
-675 DADGEGVT
+675 
-683 FSSKTD
+683 
-689 TDAIVDVI
+689 
-697 KQMITDYNAIVTE
+697 
-710 VKKAYSDM
+710 
-718 PLQKSDGSKYE
+718 
-729 PLTAE
+729 
-734 DEADMTESEIKAYE
+734 
-748 EKAKTGILFMDR
+748 
-760 ELSSLYSALRGAV
+760 
-773 VGDGDP
+773 
-779 AYLREIGISTSYEE
+779 
-793 GLTTISLD
+793 
-801 ENKLRQALETDLDG
+801 
-815 VRDAFTKSG
+815 
-824 ENGNGLMA
+824 
-832 SIQEVTDR
+832 
-840 YAATTGATKGILI
+840 
-853 EKAGS
+853 
-858 KYSAASALDNTMQD
+858 
-872 KLEDLDEQIA
+872 
-882 RWQDKMSNKVDY
+882 
-894 YTNKFTRLEVLINQ
+894 
-908 MNSQSSALAGLTGG
+908 
-922 Y
+922 

>member
-1 MASITS
+1 MASISS

-89 TNLMSPAFFNNAVIT
+89 TNLLSPSFFNNSVIT
-104 TAKGEYANMIT
+104 TAKGEYADKIT

-135 ANSSNSADNLS
+135 ATSNSS
-146 GVNVGAD
+146 AD
-153 GKLTITSE
+153 GLAGVTIQGGKATVTSGE
-161 EKMQSLGENIN
+161 AMQSLGDNIN
-172 LSTLEGSLSLKW
+172 LSTLEGSLSIKW
-184 GSRQVTIN
+184 GSKQVTIK
-192 FGELEFFDQDGTGN
+192 FDELEYLDGGD
-206 GTVTA
+206 GSGQVTP
-211 EQLKDAIEKKLGDT
+211 EQLRDAIAKKLDETEMTNGAGDT
-225 QMVNA
+225 VKA
-230 AGETVNANEL
+230 SEL

-254 DNTSAGNK
+254 DNSSAGNK

-282 EDEASSFQVKTQSY
+282 KDEASSFQVGTQSY
-296 TETMTRAEYLSD
+296 VETMTRAEYLSD

-318 TKTISLK
+318 TKTIALK
-325 DVLKPNEGDPAITD
+325 DVLKPDGNLVTD
-339 IDKFKENLNTQLD
+339 SETFKNNLNAQLD
-352 KAFGAGQ
+352 KAFGSGA

-364 SSKGNLE
+364 TDGKLS
-371 FTVNAGSTL
+371 FTVQEGSTL
-380 SVQSTMAEVMG
+380 SVQSTKAAAMG

-402 SKTLK
+402 SKTLG
-407 DIGSFDAQNGELILG
+407 DILG
-422 GVTLKGT
+422 SKLSGMELKADSVIDNG
-429 ATKTELAVTQQ
+429 
-440 DDGTYRDAKGALVD
+440 DGTYQDQNGNPVD
-454 KDGFYLNEDGEKIY
+454 QNGYLLSEDGKKLY
-468 EYSLQIN
+468 GL
-475 DETLTF
+475 
-481 NQDSTVEKI
+481 
-490 ISTINSSDAGVE
+490 TINGVEIGRYTEDTSLETILNDINSNSEAGVE

-514 TAKETGSAGRIE
+514 TAKETGSAGKIE

-538 KVNKTGGDAV
+538 KVDAKGGDAE
-548 FTATINGKTT
+548 FTATINGKTI

-571 LTVTLEGTFNQL
+571 LTVTLEGTFSAKDKNGN
-583 DTSATTAGD
+583 DTTNID
-592 LGIKGSQ
+592 DI
-599 LEFEVEGKPITLTGI
+599 
-614 TSETTVA
+614 
-621 EIESQLQE
+621 
-629 ALGNGYTLQYDPVKK
+629 
-644 GYQVFRDGTEV
+644 DGTQ
-655 AITAKDDNANAK
+655 
-667 AFLSRPSM
+667 
-675 DADGEGVT
+675 GVT
-683 FSSKTD
+683 FTSKTD

-710 VKKAYSDM
+710 VKKAYTDM

-760 ELSSLYSALRGAV
+760 ELSSLYSALRSAV

-793 GLTTISLD
+793 GLTTITLD

-815 VRDAFTKSG
+815 VRDAFTKTG

-840 YAATTGATKGILI
+840 YASTTGATKGILI

-858 KYSAASALDNTMQD
+858 KYATTSALNNTMQE

-894 YTNKFTRLEVLINQ
+894 YTNKFTQLEVLINQ